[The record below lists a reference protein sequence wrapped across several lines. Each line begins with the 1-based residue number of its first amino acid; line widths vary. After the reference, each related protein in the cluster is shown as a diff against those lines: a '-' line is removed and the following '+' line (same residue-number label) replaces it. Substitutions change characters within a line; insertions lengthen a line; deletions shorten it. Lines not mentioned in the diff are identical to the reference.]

1 MFQTRPQAVA
11 ATNPE
16 KHFAKKMNSDLLFR
30 SNLSVSTRLLSKA
43 HSTSM
48 KLSRLTRFSLAF
60 VSTLAFADLGAA
72 EPDPGQIEISV
83 ARLLEQGHYSRKRL
97 DEKVGRALLKNYL
110 EALDYNRVY
119 FTQKDVD
126 GLIAKYGGT
135 IDNDILLGNP
145 DPAFKIFKLYK
156 QRVEERIAKA
166 KDLLKQPY
174 EFASDKMIEVNRQ
187 KAAWPKDDAETDGL
201 WRDRVEGELLQE
213 RLNKHEKDP
222 VARITKRYDQM
233 LRNLREQTNED
244 IIKGFL
250 TTLAQTYDPHSEY
263 MSKSELENFSINMR
277 LSLVGIGAVLHSEEG
292 YAKIAEL
299 VPGGPASKDGRLKV
313 GDRVTAVAQGDKEF
327 VDAVDMKLDKVV
339 EMIRGKK
346 DTIVRLQVIPVS
358 ASDPGDRKVIDIKR
372 DEIKLKEQ
380 EAKAE
385 IIERPGPDG
394 TTQRLGWIVLP
405 SFYADMEHSGA
416 ANAKSTTKDVL
427 ALINRLKA
435 EGITGLVMD
444 LRRNGGGSLEEAVN
458 LTGLFVK
465 KGPVV
470 QAKDSNGAIHVSK
483 DRDPTV
489 AWDGPMVV
497 VTNRLSASASEIFA
511 AALQDYNRAL
521 IVGDSSTFGKGTV
534 QTMLEI
540 GRIMT
545 FLGSG
550 NQAGALKLTIQKFYR
565 VAGGS
570 TQLKGV
576 ESDIK
581 LPSPFDHPEIG
592 ESSLKGPLPY
602 DTVEA
607 VPFDKLDKPLF
618 KSDLKTRSAARVL
631 ADPEFRYITEDLD
644 RVKQRLAE
652 NKLSLNEK
660 ERRRELDESKAR
672 KDARAAERAKLKVPE
687 PRVFAVTLENV
698 NKPELQLATNEK
710 KADEKNAEKAELPA
724 TDAVP
729 KSESAEEEA
738 EDEEEISGT
747 ERAALAIKAETL
759 SVLADLIELQRGGA
773 KGTTASA
780 AVTK

>member
-1 MFQTRPQAVA
+1 MKLPRISCLSLALVSTFA
-11 ATNPE
+11 
-16 KHFAKKMNSDLLFR
+16 FAK
-30 SNLSVSTRLLSKA
+30 VP
-43 HSTSM
+43 
-48 KLSRLTRFSLAF
+48 
-60 VSTLAFADLGAA
+60 AA
-72 EPDPGQIEISV
+72 ETDPGQIEISV
-83 ARLLEQGHYSRKRL
+83 ARLLEQGHYSRQTLDAKVARL
-97 DEKVGRALLKNYL
+97 LLKNYL

-126 GLIAKYGGT
+126 ALTAKYGSSL
-135 IDNDILLGNP
+135 DNDILLGNP
-145 DPAFKIFKLYK
+145 DPAFKIFKLYR
-156 QRVEERIAKA
+156 QRVEDRIAKA
-166 KDLLKQPY
+166 KELLKQDY
-174 EFASDKMIEVNRQ
+174 QFDSDKMIEVNRQ
-187 KAAWPKDDAETDGL
+187 KAAWPKDEAEADAL

-213 RLNKHEKDP
+213 KLNKHEKEP

-277 LSLVGIGAVLHSEEG
+277 LSLVGIGAVLQSEDG

-327 VDAVDMKLDKVV
+327 VDSVDMKLDKVV

-358 ASDPGDRKVIDIKR
+358 ASDPSVRKVIDIKR

-435 EGITGLVMD
+435 EGITGIVMD

-458 LTGLFVK
+458 LTGLFIK

-483 DRDPTV
+483 DRDTSV
-489 AWDGPMVV
+489 AWDGPMIVL
-497 VTNRLSASASEIFA
+497 TNRLSASASEIFA
-511 AALQDYNRAL
+511 AALQDYNRAV
-521 IVGDSSTFGKGTV
+521 IVGDENTFGKGTV

-540 GRIMT
+540 GRIMP

-550 NQAGALKLTIQKFYR
+550 NR
-565 VAGGS
+565 GGC
-570 TQLKGV
+570 V
-576 ESDIK
+576 EAHD
-581 LPSPFDHPEIG
+581 PEILSHG
-592 ESSLKGPLPY
+592 G
-602 DTVEA
+602 
-607 VPFDKLDKPLF
+607 
-618 KSDLKTRSAARVL
+618 RQHAAQGRG
-631 ADPEFRYITEDLD
+631 
-644 RVKQRLAE
+644 K
-652 NKLSLNEK
+652 
-660 ERRRELDESKAR
+660 RR
-672 KDARAAERAKLKVPE
+672 
-687 PRVFAVTLENV
+687 
-698 NKPELQLATNEK
+698 Q
-710 KADEKNAEKAELPA
+710 
-724 TDAVP
+724 
-729 KSESAEEEA
+729 
-738 EDEEEISGT
+738 
-747 ERAALAIKAETL
+747 
-759 SVLADLIELQRGGA
+759 
-773 KGTTASA
+773 A
-780 AVTK
+780 AVAL

>member
-1 MFQTRPQAVA
+1 
-11 ATNPE
+11 
-16 KHFAKKMNSDLLFR
+16 
-30 SNLSVSTRLLSKA
+30 
-43 HSTSM
+43 
-48 KLSRLTRFSLAF
+48 
-60 VSTLAFADLGAA
+60 
-72 EPDPGQIEISV
+72 
-83 ARLLEQGHYSRKRL
+83 
-97 DEKVGRALLKNYL
+97 
-110 EALDYNRVY
+110 
-119 FTQKDVD
+119 
-126 GLIAKYGGT
+126 
-135 IDNDILLGNP
+135 
-145 DPAFKIFKLYK
+145 
-156 QRVEERIAKA
+156 
-166 KDLLKQPY
+166 
-174 EFASDKMIEVNRQ
+174 
-187 KAAWPKDDAETDGL
+187 
-201 WRDRVEGELLQE
+201 
-213 RLNKHEKDP
+213 
-222 VARITKRYDQM
+222 
-233 LRNLREQTNED
+233 
-244 IIKGFL
+244 
-250 TTLAQTYDPHSEY
+250 
-263 MSKSELENFSINMR
+263 
-277 LSLVGIGAVLHSEEG
+277 
-292 YAKIAEL
+292 
-299 VPGGPASKDGRLKV
+299 
-313 GDRVTAVAQGDKEF
+313 
-327 VDAVDMKLDKVV
+327 VDMKLDKVV

-511 AALQDYNRAL
+511 AALQDYNRAVV
-521 IVGDSSTFGKGTV
+521 VGDQNTFGKGTV

-687 PRVFAVTLENV
+687 PKVFAVTLENV